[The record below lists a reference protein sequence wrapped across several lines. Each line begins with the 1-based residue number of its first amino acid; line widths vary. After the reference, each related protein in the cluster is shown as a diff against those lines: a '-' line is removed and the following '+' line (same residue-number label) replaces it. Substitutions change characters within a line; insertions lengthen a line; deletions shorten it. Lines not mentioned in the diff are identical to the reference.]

1 MLNLLKR
8 IPKILLRH
16 CYVTITAAILCAGF
30 ALAVFLYNNFYQ
42 PLLDMVDIYTLK
54 GELNAVVIDTQRLD
68 NAHAL
73 LEAKISPVDIPL
85 SAIVSPF

>member
-8 IPKILLRH
+8 IPKILLRR
-16 CYVTITAAILCAGF
+16 CYFSITAAILCASF

-73 LEAKISPVDIPL
+73 LEEKISPGDTLPTTI
-85 SAIVSPF
+85 ISPF